1 MKNSFYKYFDCE
13 SKEELYQKYKN
24 NEVHELST
32 YFEFLKNKD
41 LQVAISRD
49 ELIEFINAYP
59 PKENEIQVVMLNN
72 LGKIRTYKN
81 FDINDYTIKDVIKDT
96 YDTSATKFILTANLP
111 DLKSTELRG
120 ISYTQPFKDLE
131 YITDKLE
138 DIGYSK
144 LTGQVITGDNKIIN
158 DDYIYLDD
166 FSPSP
171 SNKNY
176 FLKEIK
182 NFSYD
187 EEYREFANHIAKQEL
202 KGLNLVENREE
213 VKNTLIK
220 TYGGLSQEQL
230 GVILYDQNN
239 NIKDIINPFVGQID
253 RSQVDLRIITS
264 TLLREDIK
272 GIQLI
277 HNHPS
282 GNIRPSKQDISLTE
296 AIEDLSILLE
306 KQLTDHYIIGN
317 DIFSFSEEGM
327 LLKNLRKN
335 QIKETEIHEENIKFK
350 RETYKQADSEPL
362 PLKITL

>member
-158 DDYIYLDD
+158 DDYLYSRKQHWYPYGTTLKNVEKMLKKYL
-166 FSPSP
+166 
-171 SNKNY
+171 
-176 FLKEIK
+176 K
-182 NFSYD
+182 NF
-187 EEYREFANHIAKQEL
+187 
-202 KGLNLVENREE
+202 
-213 VKNTLIK
+213 
-220 TYGGLSQEQL
+220 
-230 GVILYDQNN
+230 
-239 NIKDIINPFVGQID
+239 
-253 RSQVDLRIITS
+253 
-264 TLLREDIK
+264 
-272 GIQLI
+272 
-277 HNHPS
+277 
-282 GNIRPSKQDISLTE
+282 
-296 AIEDLSILLE
+296 
-306 KQLTDHYIIGN
+306 
-317 DIFSFSEEGM
+317 
-327 LLKNLRKN
+327 
-335 QIKETEIHEENIKFK
+335 
-350 RETYKQADSEPL
+350 
-362 PLKITL
+362 

>member
-24 NEVHELST
+24 NEVQELST
-32 YFEFLKNKD
+32 YFEFLRNRE
-41 LQVAISRD
+41 LQVSVNRED
-49 ELIEFINAYP
+49 ELLEFINAYP
-59 PKENEIQVVMLNN
+59 PKENEIQVIMVNN
-72 LGKIRTYKN
+72 SGKIRTCKN

-144 LTGQVITGDNKIIN
+144 LTGQVITGDNKIIY
-158 DDYIYLDD
+158 DDYIYFAD

-176 FLKEIK
+176 FSKEIK

-202 KGLNLVENREE
+202 KGLNLIENREE

-239 NIKDIINPFVGQID
+239 NI
-253 RSQVDLRIITS
+253 
-264 TLLREDIK
+264 
-272 GIQLI
+272 
-277 HNHPS
+277 
-282 GNIRPSKQDISLTE
+282 
-296 AIEDLSILLE
+296 
-306 KQLTDHYIIGN
+306 
-317 DIFSFSEEGM
+317 
-327 LLKNLRKN
+327 
-335 QIKETEIHEENIKFK
+335 
-350 RETYKQADSEPL
+350 
-362 PLKITL
+362 